1 LIDRLQQIMEL
12 RKLLSR
18 ISISLAN
25 AARHANNLSG
35 RHFGVKAMNVLIVDD
50 HPMMLEYLSGAVG
63 KALPDAVVRTAEDLK
78 TALERARE
86 VEPAL
91 VLVDLGLPG
100 CGGIDS
106 VLQFRSAFPN
116 VPTVVVS
123 ANDDTLSVRGALAV
137 GAAGFI
143 PKSSSPTVVVG
154 ALRLIAGGGRY
165 IPPEALAATPADK
178 KTAAQPEEL
187 LTERQRD
194 VLARM
199 LKGSSN
205 AQIATELNITEG
217 TAKQHAHAVYAAFG
231 VSSRADLILAAS
243 GRYRRTG

>member
-1 LIDRLQQIMEL
+1 
-12 RKLLSR
+12 
-18 ISISLAN
+18 
-25 AARHANNLSG
+25 
-35 RHFGVKAMNVLIVDD
+35 MNVLIVDD

-63 KALPDAVVRTAEDLK
+63 KALPDAVVRTAGDLQ

-86 VEPAL
+86 IEPQM

-106 VLQFRSAFPN
+106 VMQFRTAFPN

-123 ANDDTLSVRGALAV
+123 ANDDYLSVRGALAV

-143 PKSSSPTVVVG
+143 PKSSSPTVVVS
-154 ALRLIAGGGRY
+154 ALRLIAAGGRY
-165 IPPEALAATPADK
+165 IPPEALEPGPD
-178 KTAAQPEEL
+178 QHVVLDPEAS
-187 LTERQRD
+187 LTDRQRD

-199 LKGSSN
+199 LNGRSN
-205 AQIATELNITEG
+205 AQIAKELDISEG

>member
-1 LIDRLQQIMEL
+1 
-12 RKLLSR
+12 
-18 ISISLAN
+18 
-25 AARHANNLSG
+25 
-35 RHFGVKAMNVLIVDD
+35 MNVLIVDD
-50 HPMMLEYLSGAVG
+50 HPMMLEYLSSAVG
-63 KALPDAVVRTAEDLK
+63 KALPDAVVRTAGDLQ

-86 VEPAL
+86 IEPAL

-106 VLQFRSAFPN
+106 VLQFRSAYPH

-143 PKSSSPTVVVG
+143 PKSSSPTVVVS

-165 IPPEALAATPADK
+165 IPPEALKVEPADRR
-178 KTAAQPEEL
+178 TSEPQEL
-187 LTERQRD
+187 LTDRQRD
-194 VLARM
+194 VLSRM

-205 AQIATELNITEG
+205 AQIAKELKISEG

-243 GRYRRTG
+243 GRYRSTG

>member
-1 LIDRLQQIMEL
+1 
-12 RKLLSR
+12 
-18 ISISLAN
+18 
-25 AARHANNLSG
+25 
-35 RHFGVKAMNVLIVDD
+35 MNVLIVDD
-50 HPMMLEYLSGAVG
+50 HPMMLEYLTGAVG
-63 KALPDAVVRTAEDLK
+63 KALPDAVVRTAGDLK

-86 VEPAL
+86 IEPKL

-106 VLQFRSAFPN
+106 VMQFRAEFPQ

-143 PKSSSPTVVVG
+143 PKSSSPTVVVS
-154 ALRLIAGGGRY
+154 ALRLIAEGGRY
-165 IPPEALAATPADK
+165 IPPEALKPMAGQK
-178 KTAAQPEEL
+178 HESQPQEL
-187 LTERQRD
+187 LTDRQRD

-199 LKGSSN
+199 LKGLSN
-205 AQIATELNITEG
+205 AQIAKELDITEG

-243 GRYRRTG
+243 GQYRRTG

>member
-1 LIDRLQQIMEL
+1 
-12 RKLLSR
+12 
-18 ISISLAN
+18 
-25 AARHANNLSG
+25 
-35 RHFGVKAMNVLIVDD
+35 MNVLIVDD

-63 KALPDAVVRTAEDLK
+63 KALPDAVVRTAGDLQ

-86 VEPAL
+86 IEPGL

-106 VLQFRSAFPN
+106 VLQFRSAYPH

-143 PKSSSPTVVVG
+143 PKSSSPTVVVS

-165 IPPEALAATPADK
+165 IPPEALE
-178 KTAAQPEEL
+178 PEEPGVKRESEPQEL
-187 LTERQRD
+187 LTERQRE

-205 AQIATELNITEG
+205 AQIAQELNISEG

>member
-1 LIDRLQQIMEL
+1 
-12 RKLLSR
+12 
-18 ISISLAN
+18 
-25 AARHANNLSG
+25 
-35 RHFGVKAMNVLIVDD
+35 MNVLIVDD
-50 HPMMLEYLSGAVG
+50 HPMVLEYLSGAVG
-63 KALPDAVVRTAEDLK
+63 KALPGAVVRTAGDLQ

-86 VEPAL
+86 LEPQM

-106 VLQFRSAFPN
+106 VLRFRTMFPN

-123 ANDDTLSVRGALAV
+123 ANDDHLSVRGALAA

-154 ALRLIAGGGRY
+154 ALRLIAEGGRY
-165 IPPEALAATPADK
+165 IPPEALQARPADK
-178 KTAAQPEEL
+178 GTIEPADI
-187 LTERQRD
+187 LTDRQRD

-199 LKGSSN
+199 LNGRSN
-205 AQIATELNITEG
+205 SQIAKELDISEG

-243 GRYRRTG
+243 GRHRRTG